1 MQIPDGFLL
10 GASTSAW
17 QIEGAVADRGRCIWD
32 DFAETPGAVS
42 DGSTGEP
49 ACDHLARMDEDL
61 DLMAWMGLDT
71 YSFTIAWTRVMPS
84 GTGAVSAA
92 GLDVYDRL
100 VDGLLVRGIEP
111 TATLFHWDLPS
122 GMDWRDPATADAFGA
137 YVSVVAERLADR
149 VTRWATMNEP
159 WCAAFLGYAA
169 GIHAP
174 GLADPAGSLRA
185 AYVLMQAH
193 ARGMDALRA
202 AGARAPGTVV
212 NLMPVLAEDDRS
224 QSVAQH
230 VDGIQNRL
238 FLDLLAG
245 RGIPDD
251 VVANTAHLTDWGF
264 ATDATV
270 LGRDPEWLGVNYYTP
285 MRVRVGDVD
294 AAGAVGQDVSA
305 FPGADQLAD
314 GAVTFC
320 PREPRTAMGWEIAPA
335 HLGRTLR
342 ETASALPGVPL
353 IVNEN
358 GAAFDDVRGADGTIE
373 DGDRITY
380 LRGHLEQTL
389 TAREDGVPVEGYFAW
404 SLLDNLEWGEGRTK
418 TFGLIAVDP
427 ATMDRTPKASASWF
441 AQVCRTRTL

>member
-1 MQIPDGFLL
+1 
-10 GASTSAW
+10 
-17 QIEGAVADRGRCIWD
+17 
-32 DFAETPGAVS
+32 
-42 DGSTGEP
+42 
-49 ACDHLARMDEDL
+49 
-61 DLMAWMGLDT
+61 
-71 YSFTIAWTRVMPS
+71 
-84 GTGAVSAA
+84 
-92 GLDVYDRL
+92 
-100 VDGLLVRGIEP
+100 
-111 TATLFHWDLPS
+111 
-122 GMDWRDPATADAFGA
+122 
-137 YVSVVAERLADR
+137 
-149 VTRWATMNEP
+149 
-159 WCAAFLGYAA
+159 
-169 GIHAP
+169 
-174 GLADPAGSLRA
+174 
-185 AYVLMQAH
+185 
-193 ARGMDALRA
+193 MDALRA

-251 VVANTAHLTDWGF
+251 VVANTAHLTDWDF